1 MRSTKETHWISRFPA
16 KFPLNP
22 MDLEWFSAAWSIW
35 DNSLTLIMG
44 TRAWTGGPLKGTEGS
59 WRAQS
64 LGLVNRK
71 TSFCG
76 PPLKPG
82 TLHMLRVLTSQTC
95 FDRTNK
101 STGFTPF
108 LCTFLWIC
116 LSYFITS
123 MYSWY
128 IDTRNQPG
136 QPKYTI
142 WFLPITTPKRCSI
155 LRTNPSRMVVNA
167 TFSESLSSFWH
178 WIEIV
183 ISCIFSY

>member
-1 MRSTKETHWISRFPA
+1 
-16 KFPLNP
+16 
-22 MDLEWFSAAWSIW
+22 
-35 DNSLTLIMG
+35 
-44 TRAWTGGPLKGTEGS
+44 
-59 WRAQS
+59 
-64 LGLVNRK
+64 
-71 TSFCG
+71 
-76 PPLKPG
+76 
-82 TLHMLRVLTSQTC
+82 MLRVLTSQTC

-155 LRTNPSRMVVNA
+155 LRTNPSRMVVNS
-167 TFSESLSSFWH
+167 TFSESLSSFLFLYWNSNKV
-178 WIEIV
+178 ILFLLNSREKIVV
-183 ISCIFSY
+183 ISRVVNPSDIVKKMLHYVTIPNFAIINRWTTS

>member
-1 MRSTKETHWISRFPA
+1 MATDLALRVWNPIGNPQGLMHRNDEGARPGEQLRNTKKSHWISRFPA

-22 MDLEWFSAAWSIW
+22 MDLERFSEPWSIW
-35 DNSLTLIMG
+35 DNSLNLIMG

-108 LCTFLWIC
+108 LCTFPMNMPEL
-116 LSYFITS
+116 FH
-123 MYSWY
+123 
-128 IDTRNQPG
+128 N
-136 QPKYTI
+136 
-142 WFLPITTPKRCSI
+142 
-155 LRTNPSRMVVNA
+155 
-167 TFSESLSSFWH
+167 
-178 WIEIV
+178 
-183 ISCIFSY
+183 

>member
-1 MRSTKETHWISRFPA
+1 MSCRKFSSREQSGWGYIQSYGGLKIAKHKRSHWISRFLA

-82 TLHMLRVLTSQTC
+82 TLHMLRVLTSQTW
-95 FDRTNK
+95 FERTK
-101 STGFTPF
+101 IQVSHL
-108 LCTFLWIC
+108 LCTFKHHNETNLWIC

-123 MYSWY
+123 MYSW
-128 IDTRNQPG
+128 
-136 QPKYTI
+136 
-142 WFLPITTPKRCSI
+142 
-155 LRTNPSRMVVNA
+155 
-167 TFSESLSSFWH
+167 
-178 WIEIV
+178 
-183 ISCIFSY
+183 